1 MVAGPFEIDFC
12 FLLLQQQGVSRKK
25 INDDISILKIWPS
38 TNWTSF
44 CFESPCREEKRDFV
58 FGMKN
63 LVRFFLMPSIVS
75 TFWQVAS
82 SPASS
87 KTSLGVDVSLL
98 RRRRCCSLMRARG
111 GCLELK
117 IKLELLLASGLPYK
131 KIEVFLNFFNM
142 AQSLYFWSEVT
153 IGTINYNLP
162 HYTLIKYQPR
172 LNRHTYR

>member
-1 MVAGPFEIDFC
+1 MVARPFEIDFC
-12 FLLLQQQGVSRKK
+12 FLLLQHQGVSRKK

-87 KTSLGVDVSLL
+87 KTSLEVDVSSL

-117 IKLELLLASGLPYK
+117 IKLELLHARGLPYK
-131 KIEVFLNFFNM
+131 LIEVYIFYKYFVSNLWLTNAKLNVRM
-142 AQSLYFWSEVT
+142 ATDPVT
-153 IGTINYNLP
+153 KNN
-162 HYTLIKYQPR
+162 
-172 LNRHTYR
+172 